1 MKKFL
6 LFGFLMLA
14 GSAFAQPPVQTPPL
28 IYACDVDNDFVE
40 LVDLTV
46 NEFAILGSLNPAN
59 YNISYY
65 VTQADAENAV
75 DAITVPNTYFYTGEG
90 TGVYVR
96 VESVTDSSDFAVVN
110 QGIVLGFV
118 PVASTPPNL
127 TVYENPSDGIAQF
140 NLTQVQPFVNSN
152 PAYQFSYFVSQ
163 IDAVVNANP
172 IANPAA
178 FINSGNP
185 QTIWVRVT
193 DAVTGCWNGTSF
205 QISVQGG
212 TDTIVNIPDANFLAA
227 IIADGFDLNNDGQI
241 QTGEA
246 SFIQVLDVHSNNI
259 SDLTGINHFPN
270 LTYLN
275 AMDNQIA
282 AVNIV
287 GLQHLGTLN
296 LSDNEITD
304 VFVDNLPVLSVFY
317 IRNNQ
322 FEDLDVSGLPGLG
335 EIDLEGNANL
345 ERLNVKNGVP
355 GQMWIGLGV
364 VDTTSLEYLCAD
376 EDDLTAYYNTL
387 TGQYGMELYVS
398 SYCTFEPS
406 GIFNTISGIVTID
419 ANGNG
424 CDATDAGQSFVKLK
438 VSLNGVYLGSAFTT
452 ANGNYSAFA
461 TVPGIYTIM
470 PELENPAIFNITPGQ
485 ADVNVAAINSTTTT
499 QNFCL
504 TPNGT
509 HPDLEVV
516 VAPTSN
522 AQPGFDA
529 TYRIVYKNKGNQTLS
544 GAVIFT
550 YDDNRLDFVNAAPA
564 TSASSSGSLTWNFV
578 NLKPFEHNEIE
589 VKLNLNGP
597 METPAINLGD
607 ILTYSVAITPS
618 TGDDTPAD
626 NAFML
631 NQTVIGSYDPNNVIC
646 LEGANVSPL
655 AIGQYLH
662 YVVNFENTGTAAA
675 TFIAV
680 RHDINP
686 ADYDI
691 ASLQVMGSSHPAVT
705 SVNGNKVE
713 FYFDNINL
721 GASDHGNILFKIRSR
736 NTLQANDSVLNKANI
751 FFDYNFPIET
761 NDAVTTFQLLSRN
774 DFGQAGIS
782 IYPNPT
788 RGIVT
793 INSVSAIQKVELY
806 DIQGRLLQTQDG
818 ASQKLDLSGRAK
830 GIYFVKIAN
839 ANGIK
844 TEKIVLE

>member
-1 MKKFL
+1 MKKNL
-6 LFGFLMLA
+6 LFGLLMMCGA
-14 GSAFAQPPVQTPPL
+14 AFAQPDIQTPPV
-28 IYACDVDNDFVE
+28 IMTCDVNNDFAE
-40 LVDLTV
+40 AVDLTV
-46 NEFAILGSLNPAN
+46 NEQVVLNGLNPAN

-65 VTQADAENAV
+65 VTQQDAE
-75 DAITVPNTYFYTGEG
+75 DAINPITNPTAFIYTGNG
-90 TGVYVR
+90 AGVYVR
-96 VESVTDSSDFAVVN
+96 VESVTDTTDFAVVN
-110 QGIVLGFV
+110 QGIMLGFV
-118 PVASTPPNL
+118 PIANTPPNMIM
-127 TVYENPSDGIAQF
+127 YESPSDGFASFILSQQ
-140 NLTQVQPFVNSN
+140 NPLINGN
-152 PAYQFSYFVSQ
+152 PAYQFMYYLNQ
-163 IDAVVNANP
+163 ADAVAGTNQLLPGSFTNTT
-172 IANPAA
+172 
-178 FINSGNP
+178 NP
-185 QTIWVRVT
+185 QTVWVRVQDPASGCWNLASFQLIVQEGT
-193 DAVTGCWNGTSF
+193 DAV
-205 QISVQGG
+205 I
-212 TDTIVNIPDANFLAA
+212 NIPDPNFLAA
-227 IIADGFDLNNDGQI
+227 IIEDGFDLNNDGQI
-241 QTGEA
+241 QASEA
-246 SFIQVLDVHSNNI
+246 NYIQSLDVHSNNI

-335 EIDLEGNANL
+335 ELDLEGNANL

-424 CDATDAGQSFVKLK
+424 CAATDAGQSFVKLK

-461 TVPGIYTIM
+461 SVPGVYTIM
-470 PELENPAIFNITPGQ
+470 PELENPGIFTVTPGQ
-485 ADVNVAAINSTTTT
+485 ADVNIAAVNNTTAT

-504 TPNGT
+504 TPNGV

-646 LEGANVSPL
+646 LEGANVSPS

-774 DFGQAGIS
+774 DFGQTGIS

-806 DIQGRLLQTQDG
+806 NIQGRLLQTQDG

-839 ANGIK
+839 ADGIK